1 MIPFSMRVIG
11 QKNIHSI
18 TVKKSLMVSRHKP
31 DHIFW
36 PITPI
41 ENGII
46 RCRIW
51 FWMQHNHF

>member
-1 MIPFSMRVIG
+1 MRVIG